1 MADMDK
7 APQGQSDLDDLFAA
21 ARGNRPAMPE
31 HLTRAILAD
40 AAREQPGY
48 QPVAPAPIGQRRSM
62 LAQLVVAIG
71 GWPALG
77 GLVAASAAG
86 LWVGIAPPDFVPDPG
101 VMAGIDESALTVPYD
116 GYEMAIMLSEDL
128 Q

>member
-1 MADMDK
+1 MDK

-31 HLTRAILAD
+31 HLTAAILAD
-40 AAREQPGY
+40 AAREQPGH
-48 QPVAPAPIGQRRSM
+48 QPVTAGKPGRRMLLGQL
-62 LAQLVVAIG
+62 LAAIG
-71 GWPALG
+71 GWPAMG

-86 LWVGIAPPDFVPDPG
+86 VWIGVAPPDFVPDPG
-101 VMAGIDESALTVPYD
+101 TLAGLGESGLAMPYD
-116 GYEMAIMLSEDL
+116 GYEMAMMLSEDL